1 MHACMYFLYSS
12 FSSVSRETR
21 PAWQARQGGGRA
33 CWGRVRPGQGGRRV
47 RTHLPA
53 SDTSSVAETSLAA
66 ASRGR
71 RRAEG
76 RDPPQTECK
85 LQFPIFSSPATYS
98 CPFQRLL
105 SPFLGNISKLRILES
120 VSVIH
125 FPSILWHPSEVQY
138 KRVGAK
144 PRPLRGGAGR
154 AVRQPTTALAAPCEC
169 QLSNSNAGVAHT
181 FNFGRALWL

>member
-1 MHACMYFLYSS
+1 M
-12 FSSVSRETR
+12 
-21 PAWQARQGGGRA
+21 
-33 CWGRVRPGQGGRRV
+33 
-47 RTHLPA
+47 PA
-53 SDTSSVAETSLAA
+53 SDTSSVAGTSLAA
-66 ASRGR
+66 ASAAGGGRGAAIR
-71 RRAEG
+71 LKQNANCNS
-76 RDPPQTECK
+76 P
-85 LQFPIFSSPATYS
+85 FFSSLATYS

-144 PRPLRGGAGR
+144 LRPLRGAGR
-154 AVRQPTTALAAPCEC
+154 GMSARQPTKALPAHCKC

>member
-1 MHACMYFLYSS
+1 M
-12 FSSVSRETR
+12 VSRETS
-21 PAWQARQGGGRA
+21 PF
-33 CWGRVRPGQGGRRV
+33 GRRV
-47 RTHLPA
+47 RAACVRESGQAGSGEGGGSGYICWHQIQPAWPGHLWPQPPA
-53 SDTSSVAETSLAA
+53 AGG
-66 ASRGR
+66 GR
-71 RRAEG
+71 RG

-85 LQFPIFSSPATYS
+85 LQFPIFSSLATYS

-144 PRPLRGGAGR
+144 PRLLRGAGR
-154 AVRQPTTALAAPCEC
+154 GVPARQPTRALPAPCKC

-181 FNFGRALWL
+181 FNFRRALWL

>member
-1 MHACMYFLYSS
+1 M
-12 FSSVSRETR
+12 RESGQVGSGEDGGSGYICR
-21 PAWQARQGGGRA
+21 HQIQPAWPRHLWPQPPAAGGGR
-33 CWGRVRPGQGGRRV
+33 R
-47 RTHLPA
+47 
-53 SDTSSVAETSLAA
+53 S
-66 ASRGR
+66 
-71 RRAEG
+71 

-85 LQFPIFSSPATYS
+85 LQFPIFSSPAAYS

-105 SPFLGNISKLRILES
+105 YPFLGNISKLRILES

-144 PRPLRGGAGR
+144 LRPLREDGR
-154 AVRQPTTALAAPCEC
+154 AVPTLQPTTALSAYCKC